1 MITTIIKIVLIVMAV
16 FLVVAVLL
24 QEGKSQGLGALEGNT
39 ESYLGKG
46 KSKKSGK
53 KLSKLTTIIA
63 IVFVVVILVLGIFE
77 QRNGDYVPDLDPE
90 ATITDSS
97 FGADNT
103 PTPAPTT
110 SAAATTTPDATA
122 TGTVAPA
129 TTPATTATQTA
140 E

>member
-1 MITTIIKIVLIVMAV
+1 MITTIIKIVLIIMAV

-53 KLSKLTTIIA
+53 KLSKLTTIVA
-63 IVFVVVILVLGIFE
+63 IVFVVVILVLVVFE
-77 QRNGDYVPDLDPE
+77 QRNGNFVPSLDPE
-90 ATITDSS
+90 ATVTDSS
-97 FGADNT
+97 FGADDKTPEPTATATATPEVTATATPEAT
-103 PTPAPTT
+103 PTPA
-110 SAAATTTPDATA
+110 ATK
-122 TGTVAPA
+122 
-129 TTPATTATQTA
+129 TA

>member
-1 MITTIIKIVLIVMAV
+1 MAV

-90 ATITDSS
+90 ATIIDPS

-103 PTPAPTT
+103 PTPAPTAKPT
-110 SAAATTTPDATA
+110 ATVTPDATA

-129 TTPATTATQTA
+129 TTPAATKTA

>member
-1 MITTIIKIVLIVMAV
+1 MFTTIIKIVLIIMAV
-16 FLVVAVLL
+16 FLVAAVLL

-63 IVFVVVILVLGIFE
+63 IVFVVVILVLVVFE
-77 QRNGDYVPDLDPE
+77 QKNGNVAPSLKPNE
-90 ATITDSS
+90 TITDSS

-103 PTPAPTT
+103 PEPTKTPA
-110 SAAATTTPDATA
+110 ATA
-122 TGTVAPA
+122 TA
-129 TTPATTATQTA
+129 TATATPTATPEVTVTPEATKTA